1 MTAPSENPQPE
12 RRFFFPDWTKAL
24 AQAPLSPAHRESYA
38 ITLRWYL
45 SFCRRGRVPV
55 DHASARQFIDWA
67 VEQKH
72 PEPWK
77 LECWKDAIRW
87 FFRTGCGRR
96 LPEAPP
102 HPPSGSPLPLGGG
115 EGGSGSSAPS
125 APVARPSETA
135 ASPRVDWSDWVD
147 ATRRLMRIRHLS
159 YRTEQ
164 SYLDWVQRFVR
175 RYGDRP
181 SKEVGEAELRGF
193 LDDLAQAG
201 QVSAST
207 QRQALNALVF
217 LFREVMGRQL
227 GDFSD
232 YQRAPVR
239 QRLPVVL
246 TREEMRRLL
255 EPMEGTTRL
264 MAQVMYGSGLRLMEL
279 LRLRVQDV
287 DLERNLITV
296 RHGKGD
302 RDRMTMLPERVK
314 PDLIEH
320 LKKVRRLYEEDQR
333 AGTGPVYLP
342 GALERKYPNAGRE
355 WAWQWVWPSRE
366 LSVDP
371 RAGVK
376 RRHHVLDRMFQWA
389 IRQAA
394 GKARLTKPVTPHV
407 LRHSF
412 ATQLLENGYD
422 IRTVQELLGH
432 KDVSTTQIYTHVLNR
447 PGVAVRSP
455 LDQQQ

>member
-1 MTAPSENPQPE
+1 MTAQPE
-12 RRFFFPDWTKAL
+12 NAQPEGRFSFPDWPEVL
-24 AQAPLSPAHRESYA
+24 AHAALSPTHREGYA

-55 DHASARQFIDWA
+55 DHASARQFIVWA

-77 LECWKDAIRW
+77 LERWKDAIRW
-87 FFRTGCGRR
+87 FFRTGYARR
-96 LPEAPP
+96 LPEPP
-102 HPPSGSPLPLGGG
+102 ANPEPPASPESPSAVGAR
-115 EGGSGSSAPS
+115 ESSPA
-125 APVARPSETA
+125 APVAWSE
-135 ASPRVDWSDWVD
+135 WIE

-164 SYLDWVQRFVR
+164 SYLDWVGRFVR
-175 RYGDRP
+175 RYRDRP
-181 SKEVGEAELRGF
+181 SKEVGEAELRAF

-246 TREEMRRLL
+246 TREEMQRVFGQ
-255 EPMEGTTRL
+255 MEGTTRL
-264 MAQVMYGSGLRLMEL
+264 MGQVMYGSGLRLMEL

-287 DLERNLITV
+287 DLERHLITV
-296 RHGKGD
+296 RRGKGD
-302 RDRMTMLPERVK
+302 RDRVTMLPERVK
-314 PDLIEH
+314 PGLIEH
-320 LKKVRRLYEEDQR
+320 LTNVRRWYEEDQA
-333 AGTGPVYLP
+333 AGIRPVYLP
-342 GALERKYPNAGRE
+342 EALARKYPNAGRE

-389 IRQAA
+389 TRQAA

-412 ATQLLENGYD
+412 ATHLLESGYD

-455 LDQQQ
+455 LDDSR